1 MAIIGIDSG
10 STTTKGVIFDGKQI
24 THTMILPTS
33 YNPRLTMET
42 LSQELHRISGA
53 EIPYPVF
60 TTGYGRDLL
69 AQKVQ
74 SITEITCHGAGAYYL
89 NNQTTTVLDI
99 GGQDSKVIKLDS
111 NGNVIDFL
119 MNDKCAAGTGRF
131 IEVLL
136 RTLHKDFIALDDFVY
151 DHDPI
156 KISSM
161 CAVFA
166 ESEVI
171 SLLAKGIEP
180 ADIALGILDSICERS
195 AHFVKRL
202 SQDTHIFFSGGLAQS
217 NQIKNRLEKHLGSTI
232 LTHDS
237 AQFVGAIGA
246 AVLGYK
252 KTLCKQS
259 DTVSGKHC

>member
-10 STTTKGVIFDGKQI
+10 STTTKGVIYDGRQI
-24 THTMILPTS
+24 THTLIMPTS
-33 YNPRLTMET
+33 YNPRQTMET
-42 LSQELHRISGA
+42 LSHELHRISGA

-74 SITEITCHGAGAYYL
+74 SITEITCHGAGAYHL
-89 NNQTTTVLDI
+89 NPQTTTVLDI
-99 GGQDSKVIKLDS
+99 GGQDSKVIKLDA

-131 IEVLL
+131 IEVIM
-136 RTLHKDFIALDDFVY
+136 RTLHKDLIEIDDFAFT
-151 DHDPI
+151 HDPI

-171 SLLAKGIEP
+171 SLLAKGVEP

-195 AHFVKRL
+195 SHFVKRL
-202 SQDTHIFFSGGLAQS
+202 SQETPVFFSGGLAQS
-217 NQIKNRLEKHLGSTI
+217 NKIKSRLELHLGVPVF
-232 LTHDS
+232 THDKS
-237 AQFVGAIGA
+237 QYVGAIGA

-252 KTLCKQS
+252 KL
-259 DTVSGKHC
+259 HRI